1 MPSRVRVMVAGTA
14 LITLIGVLVGCGVRS
29 LNFRQDDRVTITS
42 PAERSQVEP
51 PVTVA
56 WTVENFEIVGRDGSR
71 REDAGYFGLLL
82 DRPPPPPGRT
92 QEWLIREDLVCE
104 ADPECPN
111 EEYLAQRGIHSTQE
125 TELTIESIPDPNPSL
140 DRREFHQ
147 VTIVLLNGRGQ
158 RIGESAFIVEFEVKR

>member
-1 MPSRVRVMVAGTA
+1 MVAGTT
-14 LITLIGVLVGCGVRS
+14 LMVLIGMLGGCGLQG
-29 LNFRQDDRVTITS
+29 LNFLQDDRVTITS

-51 PVTVA
+51 PVTIA
-56 WTVENFEIVGRDGSR
+56 WTVKNFEIVGRDGSR

-92 QEWLIREDLVCE
+92 QEWLVREDQVCE

-111 EEYLAQRGIHSTQE
+111 EEFLAQRGIHSTQE
-125 TELTIESIPDPNPSL
+125 TALQIESIPDPTPHL

-147 VTIVLLNGRGQ
+147 VTIVLLNGRGE